1 MTSLTLC
8 EFYLRL
14 GFPVLL
20 ALLSMMGIT
29 TVQATTWTVPSD
41 VASIQDGLEMAA
53 EGDTLQLS
61 CGIYF
66 EHDLV
71 LKSGMVLK
79 GAGADPSCVV
89 IDALGRGRVVECV
102 DLAQPIRIE
111 NLTIQ
116 GGRVVDGWITALG
129 GGVRALNANVTLI
142 DCVIQGN
149 SARIGAGLGASESMV
164 TVVNCSFFA
173 NTATHGDWA
182 AGGAIW
188 ARDCSGEI
196 FGCSVEENT
205 AFSVNPETPGDGGG
219 FFFNNCRIGVSQTG
233 FELNATG
240 LGAGAFYSVQG
251 DSSIFDHCDFV
262 ENIAAHGGAVYFEF
276 GAATQ
281 LEDCLFQGNTATA
294 GGAVFSL
301 NEAFPKLRS
310 CTFVENV
317 ATQWG
322 GGAFDSWNS
331 EITLEDCVFQ
341 ANTAQTYGGAVNLN
355 GSVARVFGSLF
366 VANSAGA
373 SGGAIRGHYSE
384 INLVSSTLFQN
395 SAILGG
401 GIFCG
406 TDTHVD
412 VEQCIISHSLAGAAI
427 DAEPTGALTLSCTN
441 LFSNV
446 GGDWVGTVSGWEG
459 LAGNISAD
467 PLYCDPD
474 QGDFG
479 LSNLSPGAPPQSGG
493 CGLIGAYPVAC
504 VVASVDDPPQDF
516 LAMSAVSELTN
527 YPNPFNPRTVVRFS
541 LDQPGQTRVEIFDVS
556 GKLVQLLAHGPLE
569 AGSHQVVWTGRDTQG
584 HPMPSGAYFCRV
596 TQGDAAGVGR
606 MLLLR

>member
-1 MTSLTLC
+1 M
-8 EFYLRL
+8 RL
-14 GFPVLL
+14 GFSLLL
-20 ALLSMMGIT
+20 AHLLMMGIS

-41 VASIQDGLEMAA
+41 VATIGEALEMAA

-61 CGIYF
+61 CGTFF

-79 GAGADPSCVV
+79 GSGSDPSCVV
-89 IDALGRGRVVECV
+89 IDAQGQGRVVECV

-116 GGRVVDGWITALG
+116 GGRVVDGWFTALG
-129 GGVRALNANVTLI
+129 GGIRALNANLTLI

-149 SARIGAGLGASESMV
+149 SARIGAGLGASESTI
-164 TVVNCSFFA
+164 TVMNCSFLT
-173 NTATHGDWA
+173 NTATHEEWA

-196 FGCSVEENT
+196 SSCSVVENT
-205 AFSVNPETPGDGGG
+205 AFTLDWQNRGDAGG
-219 FFFNNCRIGVSQTG
+219 FFFNNCRIAVSQTG
-233 FELNATG
+233 FERNATG

-251 DSSIFDHCDFV
+251 DSSIFDHCFFI
-262 ENIAAHGGAVYFEF
+262 ENSADHGGAVYFEF
-276 GAATQ
+276 GAAAQ

-294 GGAVFSL
+294 GGAGFSL
-301 NEAFPKLRS
+301 NEAFPTFRR

-322 GGAFDSWNS
+322 GGAFDSWDS

-341 ANTAQTYGGAVNLN
+341 TNTAETYGGAVNLN
-355 GSVARVFGSLF
+355 ESVAQVLGSLF

-373 SGGAIRGHYSE
+373 DGGAIRGHYSE
-384 INLVSSTLFQN
+384 INLQSSTLYQN
-395 SAILGG
+395 SALLGG
-401 GIFCG
+401 GLFCG
-406 TDTHVD
+406 TDTQAD
-412 VEQCIISHSLAGAAI
+412 IEQCIISHSLAGAGI
-427 DAEPTGALTLSCTN
+427 DAEPDGGLSLSCTN
-441 LFSNV
+441 LFANV
-446 GGDWVGTVSGWEG
+446 GGDWVGAVSGWDG

-474 QGDFG
+474 QGEFG
-479 LSNLSPGAPPQSGG
+479 LSNLSPGAPAQSDG

-504 VVASVDDPPQDF
+504 VVAPVEDSPEQFP
-516 LAMSAVSELTN
+516 AVPAISDLTN
-527 YPNPFNPRTVVRFS
+527 HPNPFNPRTVVSFS
-541 LDQPGQTRVEIFDVS
+541 LDQPGLTRVEIFDVS
-556 GKLVQLLAHGPLE
+556 GKLIRLLAHGPLE
-569 AGSHQVVWTGRDTQG
+569 TGPHQVVWTGQDTQG
-584 HPMPSGAYFCRV
+584 RSMPSGAYFFRV